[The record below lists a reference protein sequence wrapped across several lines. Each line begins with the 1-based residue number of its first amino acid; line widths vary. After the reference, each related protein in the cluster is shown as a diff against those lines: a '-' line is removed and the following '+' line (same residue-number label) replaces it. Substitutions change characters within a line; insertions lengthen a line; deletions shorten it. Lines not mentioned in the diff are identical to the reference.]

1 MNLSKYFNVTADN
14 GFCFTRQQGSVFA
27 KDIAGDF
34 NPLHDVDTKKFCVP
48 GDLLFA
54 IALSKLGV
62 SHKMEFSFSG
72 MISDGVE
79 LNYDD
84 ITLDNVTVSDSKDK
98 AYMSIKRSGDVSH
111 NTELAT
117 SLAQRYVEFSG
128 HSFPHVLV
136 PLMAQE
142 NVMIN
147 PSRPLVIYQSMSIDL
162 LRLDFVNP
170 TLEMLES
177 KLEVNGK
184 RGLATLKFCFK
195 VGDEV
200 VGHGEKQMVLS
211 GLRPFDAD
219 VINGVVI
226 DYDKRKNAYA

>member
-1 MNLSKYFNVTADN
+1 
-14 GFCFTRQQGSVFA
+14 
-27 KDIAGDF
+27 
-34 NPLHDVDTKKFCVP
+34 
-48 GDLLFA
+48 
-54 IALSKLGV
+54 
-62 SHKMEFSFSG
+62 MEFSFSG

-79 LNYDD
+79 LYYDD

-98 AYMSIKRSGDVSH
+98 EYMSIKRSGDVSH
-111 NTELAT
+111 NNELAY

-147 PSRPLVIYQSMSIDL
+147 PSRPLVIYQNMSIDL

-177 KLEVNGK
+177 KLDVNGK

-200 VGHGEKQMVLS
+200 VGYGEKQMVLS

-219 VINGVVI
+219 VINGVVV